1 MGATLPYNTT
11 NYDIMWKEMKTY
23 IFRVVVEPDEERWF
37 AYCPILE
44 EKGGATW
51 GYTREEALRNIKEV
65 IEVTIAGLIER
76 GEPIPEEPEG
86 EVRVFP
92 EPLVAVTV

>member
-1 MGATLPYNTT
+1 
-11 NYDIMWKEMKTY
+11 MKTY

-51 GYTREEALRNIKEV
+51 GYTREEVLRNIREV
-65 IEVTIAGLIER
+65 IEMTIEGLIER

>member
-1 MGATLPYNTT
+1 
-11 NYDIMWKEMKTY
+11 MKTY
-23 IFRVVVEPDEERWF
+23 IFRVVVESDEERWF

-65 IEVTIAGLIER
+65 IEMTIEGLVER

>member
-1 MGATLPYNTT
+1 
-11 NYDIMWKEMKTY
+11 MKTY

-51 GYTREEALRNIKEV
+51 GYTREEALRNVKEV
-65 IEVTIAGLIER
+65 IEMTIEGLIER